1 MPKNIINVK
10 LPDGSKKEF
19 EKGITPLEVAK
30 NIGAKLAKDSVAAQ
44 VNDKLVDLG
53 YKIEAD
59 CDLRIITKNSK
70 EALEILR
77 HSSSHVMAEAVLE
90 LFPDAKLG
98 IGPAIEEGF
107 YYDFVVKKPFEPEDL
122 ERIEKKALETIKRNE
137 TFERKEL
144 KKKDALA
151 LFKNNPYKAELI
163 NELQDEIISTYS
175 NGKLTDLCRGPH
187 IPNTS
192 LIGGFKILKS
202 SSAYW
207 KGNEKN
213 ASMQRIYGI
222 SFFEKK
228 ELEDWLTLRE
238 EASKR
243 DHVKLGKELDLFST
257 HTEAPGF
264 TFFHPKG
271 VVIWNELM
279 NFWHDLHWN
288 AGYGLVSTP
297 ILMKKT
303 LWHTS
308 GHWDHYKE
316 NMYFTKIDDEDYAL
330 KPMNCPGSILIF
342 KEKRHSYKELPL
354 RWAELGTVHRH
365 ERSGVL
371 HGLFRVR
378 IFVQDDAHI
387 YCTEEQV
394 ENEISKIIELA
405 DLVYKTVGFKE
416 YHVELSTRPENSM
429 GSDEIWEKATNAL
442 ENALKKKNM
451 KYKINAGDGAFYGP
465 KIDFH
470 VKDALGRTW
479 QCATIQVDFSM
490 PERFDLY
497 YVGEDDKK
505 HRPVMLHRVLFGSVE
520 RFLGILI
527 EHYAGKFP
535 LWLSPVQARII
546 TVSDEFNAEAEKIC
560 LKLREQK
567 IRADFDNRKE
577 TIGRKVRDAEL
588 EKIPYTITIGKNE
601 IESGKLA
608 VRSRDQKITLIDLE
622 ELVKNLK
629 KEIEEKK

>member
-19 EKGITPLEVAK
+19 EKGVTPLDVAK
-30 NIGAKLAKDSVAAQ
+30 SIGAKLAKDSVAAQ
-44 VNDKLVDLG
+44 VNDKVVDLSH
-53 YKIEAD
+53 KIETD
-59 CDLRIITKNSK
+59 CDLKIITKNSK
-70 EALEILR
+70 EGLDVLR

-107 YYDFVVKKPFEPEDL
+107 YYDFDVKKPFEPEDL
-122 ERIEKKALETIKRNE
+122 ERIEQKVIEIIKKNE

-144 KKKDALA
+144 KKKEAIQL
-151 LFKNNPYKAELI
+151 LKGNPYKKELI
-163 NELQDEIISTYS
+163 EELPDETISIYS
-175 NGKLTDLCRGPH
+175 NGKFTDLCRGPH

-228 ELEDWLTLRE
+228 ELEDWLTLKE

-243 DHVKLGKELDLFST
+243 DHVKLGKELDLFSL
-257 HTEAPGF
+257 HPEAPGF
-264 TFFHPKG
+264 VFMHPKG
-271 VVIWNELM
+271 MVIWNELM
-279 NFWHDLHWN
+279 NFWHDLHFRAN
-288 AGYGLVSTP
+288 YDLISTP
-297 ILMKKT
+297 LIMRKH
-303 LWHTS
+303 LWVTS

-316 NMYFTKIDDEDYAL
+316 DMYFTKIDDEDYAV
-330 KPMNCPGSILIF
+330 KPMNCPGGILVY

-354 RWAELGTVHRH
+354 RLGELGTVHRH

-378 IFVQDDAHI
+378 KFTQDDAHI
-387 YCTEEQV
+387 FCTEGQI
-394 ENEISKIIELA
+394 ENEILKIIELA

-416 YHVELSTRPENSM
+416 YHVELSTRPENSI
-429 GSDEIWEKATNAL
+429 GSDDIWEKATNAL
-442 ENALKKKNM
+442 ENALKRRDM
-451 KYKINAGDGAFYGP
+451 QYKINAGDGAFYGP

-497 YVGEDDKK
+497 YIGEDDKK

-535 LWLSPVQARII
+535 LWLSPIQVRII
-546 TVSDEFNAEAEKIC
+546 TVNDDFNGEAEKIC
-560 LKLREQK
+560 QKLREHK

-588 EKIPYTITIGKNE
+588 EKIPYTITIGKKE

-608 VRSRDQKITLIDLE
+608 VRDREQKINLLSFE
-622 ELVKNLK
+622 EFSGKLQ

>member
-1 MPKNIINVK
+1 MINIQ

-19 EKGITPLEVAK
+19 EKGITTLDVAK
-30 NIGAKLAKDSVAAQ
+30 SIGAKLAKDSVAAQ
-44 VNDKLVDLG
+44 VNDKLVDLS
-53 YKIEAD
+53 YKIETD
-59 CDLRIITKNSK
+59 CELKIITKNSK
-70 EALEILR
+70 EGLDVLR

-107 YYDFVVKKPFEPEDL
+107 YYDFGVKKPFEPADL
-122 ERIEKKALETIKRNE
+122 EGIEKKVIEIIKRNE

-144 KKKDALA
+144 KKKEAIQLLKD
-151 LFKNNPYKAELI
+151 NPYKKELI
-163 NELQDEIISTYS
+163 EELPDEIISIYS
-175 NGKLTDLCRGPH
+175 NGKFTDLCRGPH
-187 IPNTS
+187 IPNTL

-213 ASMQRIYGI
+213 ATMQRIYGI

-228 ELEDWLTLRE
+228 DLEDWINLRE
-238 EASKR
+238 EAAKR
-243 DHVKLGKELDLFST
+243 DHVKLGKELDLFSL
-257 HTEAPGF
+257 HPEAPGF
-264 TFFHPKG
+264 VFMHPKG
-271 VVIWNELM
+271 MVIWNELM
-279 NFWHDLHWN
+279 NFWHDLHFKAEYDLIN
-288 AGYGLVSTP
+288 TP
-297 ILMKKT
+297 LIMKKH
-303 LWHTS
+303 LWVTS

-316 NMYFTKIDDEDYAL
+316 NMYFTKIDDEDYAI
-330 KPMNCPGSILIF
+330 KPMNCPGGILVY

-354 RWAELGTVHRH
+354 RLGELGTVHRH

-378 IFVQDDAHI
+378 KFTQDDAHI
-387 YCTEEQV
+387 FCTEEQI

-405 DLVYKTVGFKE
+405 DSVYKTVGFKE

-429 GSDEIWEKATNAL
+429 GSDVIWERATNAL

-470 VKDALGRTW
+470 IKDALGRTW

-497 YVGEDDKK
+497 YIGEDDKK

-535 LWLSPVQARII
+535 LWLSPVQTRII
-546 TVSDEFNAEAEKIC
+546 TVSDEFNNEAEKIC
-560 LKLREQK
+560 QKLREHK
-567 IRADFDNRKE
+567 IRAEFDNRKE
-577 TIGRKVRDAEL
+577 SIGRKVRDAEL
-588 EKIPYTITIGKNE
+588 EKIPYIITIGKKE

-608 VRSRDQKITLIDLE
+608 VRSRDQKITLLDLE
-622 ELVKNLK
+622 EFVKNLE